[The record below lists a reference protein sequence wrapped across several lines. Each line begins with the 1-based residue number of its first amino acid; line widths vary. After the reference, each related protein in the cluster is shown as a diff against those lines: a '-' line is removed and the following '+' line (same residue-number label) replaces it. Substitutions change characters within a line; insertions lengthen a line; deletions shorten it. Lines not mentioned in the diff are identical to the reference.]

1 MSSFEVDAA
10 MPSPTEITVAQ
21 LCRLVGLPGAPVLAD
36 VRTEE
41 EFNSG
46 PQLIPTAHRHA
57 STGVEVWWRRYAG
70 QPIVVLC
77 QSGGTSSQAVA
88 ARLRHE
94 GLEAQTLAGGY
105 DAWREFRQPLV
116 RASRIPRRDDEG
128 RTVWVTRARP
138 KVVRVACPWLIRRF
152 VDPSAV
158 FLFVASSEVGAVA
171 ERFGATAF
179 DIENVFWSHRGEFCT
194 FDVMV
199 REFGLSTPPL
209 ERLATMVRAAD
220 TARLDLSPEAP
231 GLLAASLGLSR
242 IYDDDL
248 EQLNAGCLLY
258 DAFYRWCRD
267 ATKETH
273 NWPTNKVKP

>member
-21 LCRLVGLPGAPVLAD
+21 LSRLVGLPGAPVLAD

-158 FLFVASSEVGAVA
+158 FLFVPPAEVAGVA
-171 ERFGATAF
+171 KHTNATPF
-179 DIENVFWSHRGEFCT
+179 DVDGSFWSDRGERT
-194 FDVMV
+194 AFDVMV
-199 REFGLSTPPL
+199 EEFGLDVEPL
-209 ERLATMVRAAD
+209 LRLARIVRGAD
-220 TARLDLSPEAP
+220 TGKLDLTPQSA
-231 GLLAASLGLSR
+231 GLLATCLGYSR
-242 IYDDDL
+242 MYRDDL
-248 EQLNAGCLLY
+248 AQLAAAMPQF
-258 DAFYRWCRD
+258 DALYRWSRD
-267 ATKETH
+267 AVDERH
-273 NWPTNKVKP
+273 G